1 MIIDTDEVIIDEV
14 VEENESTQVGAYE
27 GLKRVD
33 FHDTFSILNYGKEV
47 LDEMTALANGVA
59 ELKGSKES
67 EHVALNN
74 KKINELISF
83 KQYFDAQE
91 QKKKDLEN
99 DEIKREKLTGLLS
112 RIPLLGNR
120 VHSLP
125 LISSKKNKEEYEIM
139 ESTNEQYKRY
149 VEGLGMIANDVK
161 QTELDHLEGMKMDS
175 SFKKKLEPWIKKL
188 DWLIEI
194 GYQDKASF
202 EQGELAKLEQ
212 AYQANPE
219 DLDCQ
224 YKLKLAKQTVS
235 IFDRKLVDLQ
245 GSAARFKQQIQ
256 EMGLAQIA
264 SAEIITNCES
274 FLSTTMPLLQ
284 IQAVNVVSIHRQKE
298 DIERQQAI
306 VTAANTAMAENSDT
320 LVGNLEKAKELSI
333 KGNIFDETLEK
344 LRDNIRK
351 GLDLIEHWESEG
363 EKAKE
368 KTRALVEEINQSH
381 KAEQEVIDNMI
392 QGREVAVS
400 FYEEPTSKNPY
411 RKK

>member
-256 EMGLAQIA
+256 EMGLSQIA

-333 KGNIFDETLEK
+333 KGNVFDETLEK

-351 GLDLIEHWESEG
+351 GLNLIEHWESEG

-400 FYEEPTSKNPY
+400 FYEEPTSKSPY